1 MLRLVLHRYSV
12 LYLYDST
19 LFFRSQHFFEKH
31 CTFFR
36 CRVIICVKGVEIMNR
51 LKILR
56 KEKGLSQQALAKEI
70 GVSYRTLQ
78 NWENGVNTIKPDKAQ
93 ALADHFGVSVGQL
106 LGYEAYQEIED
117 EAMNSYKEIVRLL
130 HANADIKEIISKYEE
145 SQKKHGKWNIS
156 LFIDNTDNI
165 SLIEKSIKAQILD
178 NFSKEQSGKFDEE
191 VYGTLEENI
200 DNTYIALAYLPMVF
214 KDFFGSFLTLSN
226 SDKNNIIAIVES
238 LYNKDKGLGLQEEYK
253 NENT

>member
-1 MLRLVLHRYSV
+1 M
-12 LYLYDST
+12 
-19 LFFRSQHFFEKH
+19 
-31 CTFFR
+31 
-36 CRVIICVKGVEIMNR
+36 KGVENMNR

-78 NWENGVNTIKPDKAQ
+78 NWENGVNTIKPDKAKV
-93 ALADHFGVSVGQL
+93 LADYFGVSVGQL

-130 HANADIKEIISKYEE
+130 HDNADIKEIISKYEE

-156 LFIDNTDNI
+156 LFIDNADNI
-165 SLIEKSIKAQILD
+165 SLIEQSIKAQILD
-178 NFSKEQSGKFDEE
+178 KFSEEQVGEYDEE
-191 VYGTLEENI
+191 MYGTLDKNVN
-200 DNTYIALAYLPMVF
+200 DTYIALAYLPMIF

-226 SDKNNIIAIVES
+226 SDKKNIMAVVES
-238 LYNKDKGLGLQEEYK
+238 LYDKDKGRGLQEEYSSK
-253 NENT
+253 DN

>member
-1 MLRLVLHRYSV
+1 
-12 LYLYDST
+12 
-19 LFFRSQHFFEKH
+19 
-31 CTFFR
+31 
-36 CRVIICVKGVEIMNR
+36 MNK
-51 LKILR
+51 LKTLR
-56 KEKGLSQQALAKEI
+56 KENNLTQEELAQKI
-70 GVSYRTLQ
+70 GVNLRTLQ
-78 NWENGVNTIKPDKAQ
+78 KWENGESSIRTKNAEK
-93 ALADHFGVSVGQL
+93 LAKHFGVSVGQL

-156 LFIDNTDNI
+156 LLIDNTDNI

-178 NFSKEQSGKFDEE
+178 NFSREQSGKFDEE

>member
-1 MLRLVLHRYSV
+1 MNKLR
-12 LYLYDST
+12 
-19 LFFRSQHFFEKH
+19 Q
-31 CTFFR
+31 
-36 CRVIICVKGVEIMNR
+36 
-51 LKILR
+51 LR
-56 KEKGLSQQALAKEI
+56 KENNYSQEDIAKAVNI
-70 GVSYRTLQ
+70 SVKTVSR
-78 NWENGVNTIKPDKAQ
+78 WENGETTIKKDKAQ

-178 NFSKEQSGKFDEE
+178 NFSREQSGKFDEE

>member
-1 MLRLVLHRYSV
+1 
-12 LYLYDST
+12 
-19 LFFRSQHFFEKH
+19 
-31 CTFFR
+31 
-36 CRVIICVKGVEIMNR
+36 MNK
-51 LKILR
+51 LKELR
-56 KEKGLSQQALAKEI
+56 KERNLTQKELSVETGI
-70 GVSYRTLQ
+70 PYRTIQ
-78 NWENGVNTIKPDKAQ
+78 RWENGETTIKQDKAQ
-93 ALADHFGVSVGQL
+93 ELADHFGVSVGQL

-178 NFSKEQSGKFDEE
+178 NFSREQSGKFDEE